1 MLSLGQSGPGMLR
14 VMSACSKE
22 IRRPVGVKTES
33 GADQASWVQTVAR
46 RSVVQPEEFYG
57 GTEGGEEGSI

>member
-33 GADQASWVQTVAR
+33 GGDQASSVQSEA
-46 RSVVQPEEFYG
+46 RSVVQP
-57 GTEGGEEGSI
+57 